1 MKRTNLYLGLVASA
15 ALLISSAA
23 NASIVS
29 VTVTPGQ
36 VSAFG
41 TTYDFDS
48 TFATFSTSPVGNL
61 LYTGSVGGQ
70 NATPFGDSSQYTSV
84 GTSAVPQSATL
95 TVSGFANYIGLLW
108 GSVDT
113 YNNIK
118 ITDVNNVSYDIN
130 SSIYGQL
137 SPSNGDQGVD
147 GTKYVN
153 IFSSVGIKTIE
164 FSSNQKAF
172 EFDNLT
178 VTAVPEAS
186 TWAMMILGFLGLG
199 FLGYRKS
206 SKASGYAFRVS

>member
-1 MKRTNLYLGLVASA
+1 MKRTNWYLGLATSA
-15 ALLISSAA
+15 ALLFSGAA
-23 NASIVS
+23 NASIVN

-41 TTYDFDS
+41 TTYNFDT
-48 TFATFSTSPVGNL
+48 TFAPFSTSPAGNL
-61 LYTGSVGGQ
+61 LYTGSASGQ
-70 NATPFGDSSQYTSV
+70 NATPFGDNTQYISV
-84 GTSAVPQSATL
+84 GTSAVPQTATL
-95 TVSGFANYIGLLW
+95 NVVGFSNYIGLLW

-118 ITDVNNVSYDIN
+118 ITDLNNVSYDVN
-130 SSIYGQL
+130 SSIYAQL

-153 IFSSVGIKTIE
+153 IFSSVGIKSIA
-164 FSSNQKAF
+164 FSSSQKAF

-206 SKASGYAFRVS
+206 SKSTGSAFRMA